1 MSKTGLIIKREY
13 MTRVRKKSFI
23 ILTLLTPVFM
33 AAMFVI
39 PVLIMTSKDKEVK
52 RIAVVEEQGDLFRGK
67 IHSTKYLKFDY
78 LGNVSLDTLKKE
90 FDQLGYYAI
99 LYISPKVSYIP
110 SAARLISRKQPS
122 IEVVTYIE
130 DALKKEIEKEKL
142 LSYNIRDLDK
152 ILKEVET
159 HVSLQTIQI
168 NDKGEE
174 KQTSTGIAMGIAYVG
189 GLLIYML
196 TFMFGA
202 MVMRGVI
209 EEKTNRIVEVLI
221 SSVRPMQLMM
231 GKIIGIALVGLTQFL
246 LWVVLTLAIV
256 TTVTGIFMHKEGGG
270 KQITPQSL
278 FAPAGQEPSSPLPE
292 QTVGMEDL
300 SQGEQ
305 LLTSLKSV
313 NWPLLLGSFIIFFLG
328 GYLLYASLFAAVGA
342 AVDNETDTQQFM
354 MPITIPLLIA
364 LFIAMGAFQNPDS
377 PVAFWGSLIPFT
389 APVVMMARLPF
400 GVPAWELALSMAL
413 LFLTFLGT
421 VWLAARIY
429 RTGILMYGKKPTYK
443 ELWKWIRYKTY

>member
-1 MSKTGLIIKREY
+1 MNKTGLIIKREY
-13 MTRVRKKSFI
+13 TTRVRKKSFI

-52 RIAVVEEQGDLFRGK
+52 HIAVVEEQGDLFRGK
-67 IHSTKYLKFDY
+67 IHSTKYLKFEY

-110 SAARLISRKQPS
+110 SAAKLISRKQPS

-130 DALKKEIEKEKL
+130 DALIKEIEKEKL

-159 HVSLQTIQI
+159 HVNLQTIQI

-256 TTVTGIFMHKEGGG
+256 TTVTSVFMHKEGGS
-270 KQITPQSL
+270 KQISPQSL
-278 FAPAGQEPSSPLPE
+278 FSVAGQESSSTLQE
-292 QTVGMEDL
+292 QTIRMEDI

-305 LLTSLKSV
+305 LLTALKSV

-377 PVAFWGSLIPFT
+377 PIAFWGSLIPFT

-400 GVPAWELALSMAL
+400 GVPAWELILSITL

-421 VWLAARIY
+421 VWVAARIY

-443 ELWKWIRYKTY
+443 ELWKWVRYKTY